1 MCAYCAQWNSSAFK
15 KFVLAEHG
23 AGAYATA
30 NAECEP
36 SKRALSQLP
45 LHSNDAGGGSRSGA
59 TAVHRPRRGG
69 SPPATAADGTTPAAS
84 SSPVSVGASPPPL
97 APTSAAAIAPRSPPR
112 PVLPTRGLPPPAP
125 GSADRP
131 AADAPARSK
140 KRPPPPATA
149 ASSPPSLLHALFSS
163 DRKTDKID
171 ARGKRRRRR
180 LPTAAGDSPL
190 PPPPAA
196 AAYLAKFPPP
206 FVHSLLSSDRTD
218 GDDAREK
225 KGRRW
230 LPAVANADRRPAR
243 DNSPRSSDDGG
254 GGGGGGGKSPR
265 GRAYTEEEDRI
276 ITRAAMA
283 ERDFSGW
290 AALVATINALSDPP
304 TLPARTGKQ
313 IRDRWVNFLN
323 PSLNHRPWSR
333 EEDAR
338 LWRAHA
344 ELGNRWTDIGVEK
357 FHTTRSENQ
366 VKNRWHSA
374 AFKRYAM
381 EEYGKDAH
389 EEATRMPTM
398 TLGGPND
405 PPSEV

>member
-1 MCAYCAQWNSSAFK
+1 
-15 KFVLAEHG
+15 
-23 AGAYATA
+23 
-30 NAECEP
+30 
-36 SKRALSQLP
+36 
-45 LHSNDAGGGSRSGA
+45 
-59 TAVHRPRRGG
+59 VHRPRRGG
-69 SPPATAADGTTPAAS
+69 SPPAKAANGTMPAAP
-84 SSPVSVGASPPPL
+84 SSPVVVEASPTPL
-97 APTSAAAIAPRSPPR
+97 ATTTAAAAAAAAIAPRSPPR
-112 PVLPTRGLPPPAP
+112 PVLPTRGLPPPQAP
-125 GSADRP
+125 GSADGP
-131 AADAPARSK
+131 ATDAPARAK

-163 DRKTDKID
+163 DRTTDEND
-171 ARGKRRRRR
+171 AGGNKRRRR
-180 LPTAAGDSPL
+180 LPPTAAGDGPL

-196 AAYLAKFPPP
+196 AAYLATFPPSL
-206 FVHSLLSSDRTD
+206 VHSLISSDRTG

-225 KGRRW
+225 RGRRR
-230 LPAVANADRRPAR
+230 LPTVANADRRPAC
-243 DNSPRSSDDGG
+243 DNSPRSSDG

-290 AALVATINALSDPP
+290 AALVAAINALSDPP
-304 TLPARTGKQ
+304 ILPARTGKQ

-357 FHTTRSENQ
+357 FHTMRSENQ

-374 AFKRYAM
+374 AFKRYVT
-381 EEYGKDAH
+381 EDYGKDAH
-389 EEATRMPTM
+389 EDATRMPTM

-405 PPSEV
+405 QMPLQVRWEPGEAE

>member
-1 MCAYCAQWNSSAFK
+1 M
-15 KFVLAEHG
+15 
-23 AGAYATA
+23 
-30 NAECEP
+30 
-36 SKRALSQLP
+36 
-45 LHSNDAGGGSRSGA
+45 
-59 TAVHRPRRGG
+59 HRPRRSG
-69 SPPATAADGTTPAAS
+69 SLPATAAYGTIPAAP
-84 SSPVSVGASPPPL
+84 SSPVVVEASHPPL
-97 APTSAAAIAPRSPPR
+97 APPSAAAIAPRSPPR
-112 PVLPTRGLPPPAP
+112 PVLPTRGLP
-125 GSADRP
+125 SADGP
-131 AADAPARSK
+131 AVDAPARAK
-140 KRPPPPATA
+140 KRPPPPGTA
-149 ASSPPSLLHALFSS
+149 ASFPPSLLHALFSS
-163 DRKTDKID
+163 DRTTDKND
-171 ARGKRRRRR
+171 ARGKKRRRR
-180 LPTAAGDSPL
+180 LPTAAGGSPL

-196 AAYLAKFPPP
+196 AAYLATFPPSL
-206 FVHSLLSSDRTD
+206 VHSLFSSDRTD

-230 LPAVANADRRPAR
+230 LPTVANADRRPAC
-243 DNSPRSSDDGG
+243 DNSPRSLGDGG
-254 GGGGGGGKSPR
+254 GGGGGSGKSPR
-265 GRAYTEEEDRI
+265 GRAYTEEEDRV

-290 AALVATINALSDPP
+290 AALVTTINALSDPP
-304 TLPARTGKQ
+304 ILPARTGKQ

-374 AFKRYAM
+374 AFKRYVT
-381 EEYGKDAH
+381 EEYGRDAH